1 MRQLPDHTVTGG
13 ALFPTAATPRISLD
27 DPTRQDRPIGIKSLA
42 GHLQP
47 ELVQTGER
55 RQVRGREGSV
65 RHVEVFQMA
74 GVGTS
79 ILGRPRPLPTDRRA
93 DRPYTLICEEPV
105 KVLRRVDSA

>member
-1 MRQLPDHTVTGG
+1 MISNSPRPDG
-13 ALFPTAATPRISLD
+13 LRCSMTPNASGRRKY
-27 DPTRQDRPIGIKSLA
+27 TPIGIKSLA

-93 DRPYTLICEEPV
+93 DRPYTLIREEP
-105 KVLRRVDSA
+105 D